1 MSLGGNGPEM
11 IKDAAFDEVKIFPQW
26 PKTDTGARKPKCARC
41 RNHGVISWLKG
52 HKRECR
58 YKDCTCARC
67 ILIAERQKVMAKQ
80 VALKRQ
86 QAAEDAIAL
95 GLATVATG
103 KQFGY
108 LPQGPI
114 FGFEITDP
122 KTSLDAEEDSRPGAT
137 KESNVK
143 HETTQ
148 PEGVSSGSRLASDP
162 PGTADDD
169 RAEGRN
175 GETNIIVVNLSSE
188 GAAVKPEEAA
198 DVPDEKNPVSFSKR
212 MKNVILKR
220 TELLENS
227 LDMLTKLFPNKKR
240 SVLELVL
247 KRCGDDLI
255 KAIEEIVPKSV
266 GHCENREETPELKKT
281 EQPAKQKTD
290 PRSNGNLLFVHEGQS
305 SAFKPVAA
313 KPPPEEPGFPK
324 YRKPERQP
332 NPGKCPAT
340 ERLQRTGI
348 FGQVATP
355 PSAHPAAR
363 HFPPLTEMDMLRPN
377 GFALPFTQSNVNL
390 PFGHNSI
397 STALFAL
404 GGPGFNFGCS
414 LNGFPNFSISG
425 SQNLSAFPGMNH
437 VAMLSNLTGQ
447 GAGGLCSSDFL
458 LQMPGDHLKVRG
470 DFCRGNCELAPA
482 EDGVRAV
489 GTRPDSDD

>member
-1 MSLGGNGPEM
+1 MSA
-11 IKDAAFDEVKIFPQW
+11 KRKILLLLF
-26 PKTDTGARKPKCARC
+26 
-41 RNHGVISWLKG
+41 
-52 HKRECR
+52 
-58 YKDCTCARC
+58 
-67 ILIAERQKVMAKQ
+67 Q

-122 KTSLDAEEDSRPGAT
+122 KNGLDAEETAT
-137 KESNVK
+137 LKKENTMK
-143 HETTQ
+143 PEAIH
-148 PEGVSSGSRLASDP
+148 PEGISSSSRLALDQAS
-162 PGTADDD
+162 ARKDDGNED
-169 RAEGRN
+169 RN

-188 GAAVKPEEAA
+188 TSAVKTNEAIECNT
-198 DVPDEKNPVSFSKR
+198 DEKNPGSFPKR

-266 GHCENREETPELKKT
+266 GQYENREETPEQKEMDQT
-281 EQPAKQKTD
+281 SKQKSD
-290 PRSNGNLLFVHEGQS
+290 PKTNGNLLFLHEGQS

-313 KPPPEEPGFPK
+313 KPPLEESTFPK
-324 YRKPERQP
+324 YRKPDGRQQ
-332 NPGKCPAT
+332 NTGKCPVT
-340 ERLQRTGI
+340 ERVQRTGV
-348 FGQVATP
+348 FGQVGASP
-355 PSAHPAAR
+355 NAHPASR
-363 HFPPLTEMDMLRPN
+363 HFPPLGDMEMLRPN
-377 GFALPFTQSNVNL
+377 GFPLPFTQSNVNFPL
-390 PFGHNSI
+390 AHNSI

-414 LNGFPNFSISG
+414 LNGFPNFSITG
-425 SQNLSAFPGMNH
+425 SQNLSAFPGMSH

-447 GAGGLCSSDFL
+447 STGALCSNDFL

-470 DFCRGNCELAPA
+470 DFCRGNCELAPVD
-482 EDGVRAV
+482 DGVRAV
-489 GTRPDSDD
+489 GVRTEKDD